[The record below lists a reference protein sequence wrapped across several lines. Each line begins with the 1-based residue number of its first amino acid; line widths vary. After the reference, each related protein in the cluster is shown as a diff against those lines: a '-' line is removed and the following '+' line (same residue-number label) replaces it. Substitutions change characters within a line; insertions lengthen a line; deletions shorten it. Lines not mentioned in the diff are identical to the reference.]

1 MNVTLVSHSEE
12 GGAGIAARRLFV
24 ALKACHGI
32 NASLVVREKNSWIEG
47 IRSAKAT
54 PYSLLNAFILTWNQW
69 KRDKKRH
76 TLSHRVEP
84 NLEDEGVALKS
95 IYYTTPDIVNLHWLG
110 KNFFSIA
117 SLQKITKPVVLTL
130 HDVWYLTGGCFLPGE
145 CVAYKEACA
154 HCPLEA
160 GNQLAQSMI
169 SKAHSIKR
177 KAYVEKSLTIV
188 SPSRWMADL
197 AMTSSLTSDIRVE
210 VIPNGID
217 CDLYVPHDKVMARR
231 FFQLPEN
238 PYFLLFGS
246 AGGTTDPNKGFH
258 MLHKAL
264 ALLGKTVPPNL
275 RILVFGA
282 ACGVESFP
290 VPVHFVGSV
299 RDERAMAALYSCA
312 DAVAVPSLQ
321 EPFSLVTIES
331 LACGRPVVAFANSG
345 PGEIIEDAI
354 CGWLAPEVSPEGYA
368 IALARCFADKAPSAT
383 SINCRKHAVDK
394 YDINKVSKK
403 YFDLFNHIHQSK

>member
-32 NASLVVREKNSWIEG
+32 NASLVVREKNSWTDG

-54 PYSLLNAFILTWNQW
+54 PYSLVNSIFLAVMQW
-69 KRDKKRH
+69 MRNRSERH
-76 TLSHRVEP
+76 LSHRVQP
-84 NLEDEGVALKS
+84 NFCDEGVALKAIEFS
-95 IYYTTPDIVNLHWLG
+95 KPDIVNLHWLG
-110 KNFFSIA
+110 KNFLSLHSIK
-117 SLQKITKPVVLTL
+117 KIGKPIVITL
-130 HDVWYLTGGCFLPGE
+130 HDAWYLTGGCFQPGE
-145 CVAYKEACA
+145 CIGYKENCRN
-154 HCPLEA
+154 CPLEA
-160 GNQLAQSMI
+160 GNPGGQFSI
-169 SKAHSIKR
+169 SKAHYFKQR
-177 KAYVEKSLTIV
+177 AFAGKSLVIV
-188 SPSRWMADL
+188 SPSRWMANL
-197 AMTSSLTSDIRVE
+197 VQTSSLTRGSTVE
-210 VIPNGID
+210 IIPNGID
-217 CDLYVPHDKVMARR
+217 CSRYKPQDKLMARSL
-231 FFQLPEN
+231 FGLPEA
-238 PYFLLFGS
+238 PFFLLFGS

-258 MLHKAL
+258 ILQEAL
-264 ALLGKTVPPNL
+264 YLLRASMPPNL
-275 RILVFGA
+275 QVIVFGG
-282 ACGVESFP
+282 ACEDVHFP
-290 VPVHFVGSV
+290 VPIHFVGPV
-299 RDERAMAALYSCA
+299 RDERAMSALYACA
-312 DAVAVPSLQ
+312 DAVAVPSLH
-321 EPFSLVTIES
+321 ETFSLVTIES